1 MDNKFVG
8 VKELIGRS
16 EAKISDVLGDMGHD
30 LHGVKKDVEVLKMSE
45 KTMRDELKAAVDG
58 GGLAQGSRAEKA
70 PGSDPPKDEKE
81 GGTAN
86 KEEVA
91 EEKTQEKDSTAD
103 K

>member
-45 KTMRDELKAAVDG
+45 KTMRD
-58 GGLAQGSRAEKA
+58 
-70 PGSDPPKDEKE
+70 
-81 GGTAN
+81 
-86 KEEVA
+86 
-91 EEKTQEKDSTAD
+91 
-103 K
+103 